1 MCYNIPVYGYPP
13 PRRASEKSGRCL
25 IQAGIDMNK
34 EIDPQEFYGESLLL
48 YDSVLIELSSRI
60 NIIRKS
66 RMLHNERDPIENVKT
81 RIKSPDSMIE
91 KLKLRGLD
99 PVAESIPGNINDAAG
114 MRVICTYIDDVYSVA
129 AILENQ
135 KDIDVLEVKDYIKNP
150 KPSGYRSYHMI
161 VELPIYIGEEHHR
174 IRAEI
179 QLRTLS
185 MDFWASLEHQIRYK
199 HDIPNHKMIESEL
212 KRCADE
218 VASVE
223 MNFLTIRD
231 MINATGQKSG

>member
-1 MCYNIPVYGYPP
+1 M
-13 PRRASEKSGRCL
+13 SEA
-25 IQAGIDMNK
+25 IT
-34 EIDPQEFYGESLLL
+34 ETEFYGESLLL

-60 NIIRKS
+60 NIIRKAN
-66 RMLHNERDPIENVKT
+66 MLRSGRDPIENVKT
-81 RIKSPDSMIE
+81 RIKSPESMMN
-91 KLKLRGLD
+91 KLRLKGLE
-99 PVAESIPGNINDAAG
+99 PIAESIPGNVTDAAG

-129 AILENQ
+129 SILASQ
-135 KDIDVLEVKDYIKNP
+135 KDITVLETKDYIKNP

-161 VELPIYIGEEHHR
+161 VELPIYIGDACR
-174 IRAEI
+174 RVCAEI

-199 HDIPNHKMIESEL
+199 HDIPNRKMIGAEL

-223 MNFLTIRD
+223 MNFITIRD
-231 MINATGQKSG
+231 MINSIKNNSTGGEEQTAQTAPPDKE

>member
-1 MCYNIPVYGYPP
+1 MQGQKN
-13 PRRASEKSGRCL
+13 
-25 IQAGIDMNK
+25 DMG
-34 EIDPQEFYGESLLL
+34 EDITELEFYGDSLLL

-60 NIIRKS
+60 NIIRKANII
-66 RMLHNERDPIENVKT
+66 HNERDPIENVKT
-81 RIKSPDSMIE
+81 RIKSPKSMIN
-91 KLKLRGLD
+91 KLKMKGLE
-99 PVAESIPGNINDAAG
+99 PVAESIRGNVTDAAG
-114 MRVICTYIDDVYSVA
+114 MRVICTYIDDVYKVA
-129 AILENQ
+129 SILASQ
-135 KDIDVLEVKDYIKNP
+135 KDITVLETKDYIKNP

-161 VELPIYIGEEHHR
+161 VELPIYISDTCHR
-174 IRAEI
+174 VCAEV

-199 HDIPNHKMIESEL
+199 HDIPSHKMIGAEL

-231 MINATGQKSG
+231 MINSIKNNQE

>member
-161 VELPIYIGEEHHR
+161 VELPIYI
-174 IRAEI
+174 
-179 QLRTLS
+179 
-185 MDFWASLEHQIRYK
+185 
-199 HDIPNHKMIESEL
+199 
-212 KRCADE
+212 
-218 VASVE
+218 
-223 MNFLTIRD
+223 
-231 MINATGQKSG
+231 